1 MKRRRHHN
9 HRLVKIH
16 RNYTVEEIAKLFDIH
31 KNTVRRWVKEG
42 LATIDEKCPILIL
55 GHALVAFLQTRR
67 AKNKQPCKPGELYC
81 VRCRAPR
88 MPAGNMADYAPVT
101 EKFGN
106 LTAIC
111 PECDSLMN
119 RRISVA
125 KIGEFHG
132 KVEISF
138 PEALKRIDG

>member
-1 MKRRRHHN
+1 
-9 HRLVKIH
+9 
-16 RNYTVEEIAKLFDIH
+16 
-31 KNTVRRWVKEG
+31 
-42 LATIDEKCPILIL
+42 
-55 GHALVAFLQTRR
+55 
-67 AKNKQPCKPGELYC
+67 
-81 VRCRAPR
+81 
-88 MPAGNMADYAPVT
+88 MADYVPVT